1 MILVRLLLRSATRLT
16 TRFMKWKWNLMR
28 FTEIVDLYQEL
39 EYN

>member
-1 MILVRLLLRSATRLT
+1 MILVRLLFRNASRQTM
-16 TRFMKWKWNLMR
+16 RFMKWKWNLMR